1 MINQPIENNYLE
13 LVSSNNDVKHSQG
26 IGILVDMAKQGK
38 IDPWQ
43 IDILDVTN
51 KYLAHICKMKSEN
64 LRLTG
69 QTFLFASIL
78 IRLQSNVL
86 EGVELSDFEDKP
98 EEPVFDEDGFVAEY
112 GEEDTTPTNNVIS
125 LEEVLQRRTSVKLN
139 HNRIVTL
146 KDLIRQLEFYEK
158 LEKKQ
163 VLKDAHERAKERVRS
178 YARLTPQQIVNLAHD
193 EYITDCV
200 LKLKSNLEQVFQH
213 EDKIELNDL
222 IVFGMDKV
230 SAYVSLLFLA
240 AESDY
245 DLVQEEF
252 YSDLYVVKGKPAEQN
267 ETEDADII
275 EFNKNMDNVMS
286 VIDTKKEGKKV

>member
-1 MINQPIENNYLE
+1 MINQPVENNYLE

-98 EEPVFDEDGFVAEY
+98 DEPVFDDDGFVAEY
-112 GEEDTTPTNNVIS
+112 TEQDTTPTNNVIS

-146 KDLIRQLEFYEK
+146 KDLIRQLEFYEN

-178 YARLTPQQIVNLAHD
+178 YAKLTPQQIVNLAHD
-193 EYITDCV
+193 EYITECV

-213 EDKIELNDL
+213 EERIELNDL
-222 IVFGMDKV
+222 IVLGMDKV
-230 SAYVSLLFLA
+230 SAYISLLFLA

-245 DLVQEEF
+245 DLEQKEF
-252 YSDLYVVKGKPAEQN
+252 YSDLYVVKGKPSDTN
-267 ETEDADII
+267 ETEDEDLV
-275 EFNKNMDNVMS
+275 EFNRSVDNIMS
-286 VIDTKKEGKKV
+286 VIDINKEGKKV

>member
-1 MINQPIENNYLE
+1 MINQPIENNYIE
-13 LVSSNNDVKHSQG
+13 LVSSNDDIKHSQG

-51 KYLAHICKMKSEN
+51 KYLAHIRKMKSEN

-98 EEPVFDEDGFVAEY
+98 QDPVYDEDGFVAEY
-112 GEEDTTPTNNVIS
+112 GEEDHVPTSNVIS

-178 YARLTPQQIVNLAHD
+178 YARLTPQQIVNLAHE

-200 LKLKSNLEQVFQH
+200 LKLKSNLEQIFEH
-213 EDKIELNDL
+213 EEKIELNDL
-222 IVFGMDKV
+222 IVLGMDKV
-230 SAYVSLLFLA
+230 SAYISLLFLA

-245 DLVQEEF
+245 DLEQKEF
-252 YSDLYVVKGKPAEQN
+252 YSDLYIVKGKSQEQE
-267 ETEDADII
+267 ETDDADII
-275 EFNKNMDNVMS
+275 EFNKNVDNIIS
-286 VIDTKKEGKKV
+286 VIDIKKEGKKV

>member
-1 MINQPIENNYLE
+1 MINQPVENNYLE
-13 LVSSNNDVKHSQG
+13 LVSSNDDIKHSQG

-51 KYLAHICKMKSEN
+51 KYLAHICRMKSEN

-98 EEPVFDEDGFVAEY
+98 DEPVFDEDGFVAEY
-112 GEEDTTPTNNVIS
+112 GDEDYVPTSNVIS
-125 LEEVLQRRTSVKLN
+125 LDEVLQRRTSVRLN

-178 YARLTPQQIVNLAHD
+178 YAKLTPNQIVNLAHD
-193 EYITDCV
+193 EYITECV
-200 LKLKSNLEQVFQH
+200 LKLKSNLEQVFEH

-222 IVFGMDKV
+222 IVLGMDKV

-245 DLVQEEF
+245 DLVQKEF
-252 YSDLYVVKGKPAEQN
+252 YSDLYIVKGKPTEQEEN
-267 ETEDADII
+267 EDTDLI
-275 EFNKNMDNVMS
+275 EFNRNIDNVMS
-286 VIDTKKEGKKV
+286 VIDTKKEGEKV

>member
-1 MINQPIENNYLE
+1 MINQPSKKDDYME
-13 LVSSNNDVKHSQG
+13 LVVSNTDIKHSQG

-98 EEPVFDEDGFVAEY
+98 DEPVYDDDGFVAEY
-112 GEEDTTPTNNVIS
+112 KEEDYTPTNNVIS

-158 LEKKQ
+158 LEQKQ
-163 VLKDAHERAKERVRS
+163 ALKVAHERAKERVRS
-178 YARLTPQQIVNLAHD
+178 YARLTPQQIVNLAHE

-200 LKLKSNLEQVFQH
+200 LKLKSNLEQIFQH
-213 EDKIELNDL
+213 EDRIELNDL
-222 IVFGMDKV
+222 IVLGMDKV
-230 SAYVSLLFLA
+230 SAYISLLFLA

-245 DLVQEEF
+245 DLEQKEF
-252 YSDLYVVKGKPAEQN
+252 YSDLYIVKGKPQEQ
-267 ETEDADII
+267 TEDEDIT
-275 EFNKNMDNVMS
+275 EFNRSVDNIMS
-286 VIDTKKEGKKV
+286 VIDITKEGKKV